1 MELFSKEFMSQYL
14 WLIIIG
20 VIVILALIG
29 FIADKLGFLKKSEEH
44 SDNSKDNDKKEN
56 EANYNKGLNDAV
68 VDTVKNDEDIFN
80 SFNNEE
86 VKSEVKEISTPLE
99 ENIPSELYAPLEN
112 KKSVVKSDE
121 KVSNE
126 KVVDFSDDEVWKF

>member
-99 ENIPSELYAPLEN
+99 ENIPSELYAPLED

>member
-56 EANYNKGLNDAV
+56 KANYNKGLNDAV

-99 ENIPSELYAPLEN
+99 EDIPSELYAPLEN

>member
-14 WLIIIG
+14 WLIVIC

>member
-29 FIADKLGFLKKSEEH
+29 FIADKLGFLKKSEEQI
-44 SDNSKDNDKKEN
+44 DNSKDNDKKEN

-99 ENIPSELYAPLEN
+99 EDIPSELYAPLED

>member
-56 EANYNKGLNDAV
+56 KANYNKGLNDAV